1 MNKMEIRCI
10 IKVKKMAGHFRRRNN
25 MGEAEYMVLH
35 YFNTTRKVSEM
46 KRQIKV

>member
-1 MNKMEIRCI
+1 MNKIEIRCI
-10 IKVKKMAGHFRRRNN
+10 IKVKKRAGHSRRNN
-25 MGEAEYMVLH
+25 MDEAEYVVLH